1 MPTVVFYV
9 NIIRQARCIRRIED
23 FIAHGFNVKV
33 YGFDRAGDNRKLPG
47 FDHEIIGTISKTQ
60 SYSNRLM
67 MMKKSINRTLAQNP
81 SKETLFY
88 LFNFDV
94 ALAFLMNPKTRGN
107 RYFYEVSDLM
117 ELTLSNVLL
126 SKTLARINK
135 SIISHSFETILT
147 SEGFIQFFYEKSLP
161 ENLSL
166 LPNKL
171 NKRCGDWQRPATQI
185 PNQHFKIGFT
195 GAIRSKAILNFAKIV
210 GEKFPETELFFHGI
224 FTDDGL
230 YSPLLRSTVER
241 YENLHYLG
249 PFKNPDDFPA
259 IYENID
265 LVLSLYSAHGND
277 RFLEP
282 NKYYEA
288 LFFAKPIIVSAN
300 TFIGEKVTRQNVG
313 FAIDG
318 ENEQSIIDFLKS
330 LNKEDYEQKSLAC
343 SRTRTE
349 DLLDNTDLFFHKI
362 KNKL

>member
-33 YGFDRAGDNRKLPG
+33 YGFDRAGDNRKLPD

-60 SYSNRLM
+60 SYSTRLM
-67 MMKKSINRTLAQNP
+67 MMKKNISRTLQHNQT
-81 SKETLFY
+81 KETLFY

-94 ALAFLMNPKTRGN
+94 ALAFLMNPKTRGC

-117 ELTLSNVLL
+117 ELTLSNAFL

-147 SEGFIQFFYEKSLP
+147 SEGFIQFFYGKSSP
-161 ENLSL
+161 DNLSL

-171 NKRCGDWQRPATQI
+171 NKRCNGWPRPAPQT
-185 PNQHFKIGFT
+185 PKRHFKIGFA
-195 GAIRSKAILNFAKIV
+195 GAIRSKAVLNFAQIV

-230 YSPLLRSTVER
+230 YSPLIRSTIER
-241 YENLHYLG
+241 YDNLHYSG

-277 RFLEP
+277 CFLEP

-318 ENEQSIIDFLKS
+318 ENEQSMMDFLKS
-330 LNKEDYEQKSLAC
+330 LNEEDYTQKALAC
-343 SRTRTE
+343 SHIRTE
-349 DLLDNTDLFFHKI
+349 DLLENTDVFFHKI